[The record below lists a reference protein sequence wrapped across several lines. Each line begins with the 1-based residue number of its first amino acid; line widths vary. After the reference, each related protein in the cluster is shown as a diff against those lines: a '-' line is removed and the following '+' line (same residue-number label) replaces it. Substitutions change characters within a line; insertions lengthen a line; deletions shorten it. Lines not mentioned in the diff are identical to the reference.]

1 MITLSNIVPNEDG
14 RNYSVDIPIAD
25 SSITESF
32 FENFSHA
39 NQSKFNLQERDVLE
53 AMMVHSE
60 QHTGRR
66 KSDGSKKHRSA
77 ASNKRNSDST
87 VTEATHILD
96 DASSPSTRSGS
107 SSAASRSGSVDP
119 VKKRLTR
126 LEEAAFFAGQASGEF
141 QSNDSFGSLDE
152 FAINFSAN
160 HRLPSRPSPS
170 AKSKQQHLARRH
182 SSGSAGSRQ
191 SLHSVEE
198 QGQMPDES
206 RSHDKKC
213 LSSDLTAPTVST
225 DFTDDGS
232 IDVATIFDKKVV
244 KKLSPVHE
252 LATKLKKKKSS
263 RSLRC
268 SDSTRN
274 SSKLKSQKSSRSVGS
289 ADEIL
294 AMLNAKI
301 EQMERE
307 TEVLELDLQ
316 HDKARAPS
324 SRSMKDP
331 YARSASPPTRMLQ
344 KHFSVSNISSATSAM
359 SSLSYDHHDHYAT
372 SEKSTAPKPRRPSLH
387 SVFEW
392 NKEPSMRNLI
402 ADPDPPAGED
412 SLVVNMSSIL
422 VTSRHKLLRRS
433 QSTNDVYQYNNTP
446 HWPPNPR
453 QKITGKLHAQFYRRE
468 TKLETSACA
477 NRMVE
482 SSPVE
487 TPQQLLKVMEPV
499 SMREFL
505 AFNGLSRE
513 ESVAS
518 QTNLNYGAI
527 LDNESLT
534 SGRESTFTT
543 RS

>member
-1 MITLSNIVPNEDG
+1 MITVSNIVPNDDA

-32 FENFSHA
+32 FDNLSHDQ
-39 NQSKFNLQERDVLE
+39 QSNFNLQEREVLG
-53 AMMVHSE
+53 AMMVHSK
-60 QHTGRR
+60 HRSR
-66 KSDGSKKHRSA
+66 KSDSNKQHRSGA
-77 ASNKRNSDST
+77 ASHKKNSDST
-87 VTEATHILD
+87 VTEATDILDD
-96 DASSPSTRSGS
+96 DASSPSARSGS
-107 SSAASRSGSVDP
+107 SSVASFTGSVEP

-126 LEEAAFFAGQASGEF
+126 HEENAFFVGQASGEF
-141 QSNDSFGSLDE
+141 HPNDSFGSLDDGA
-152 FAINFSAN
+152 FNFSAN
-160 HRLPSRPSPS
+160 HKLPSRASPS
-170 AKSKQQHLARRH
+170 TKSKRQHLTRRH
-182 SSGSAGSRQ
+182 SSSSAGSRQ

-198 QGQMPDES
+198 QGQMPDEAVS
-206 RSHDKKC
+206 RNRKC
-213 LSSDLTAPTVST
+213 LASDLTAPTVST

-232 IDVATIFDKKVV
+232 IDVTTIFDKTKV
-244 KKLSPVHE
+244 KKLSPVLE
-252 LATKLKKKKSS
+252 IETKLKKKKSS
-263 RSLRC
+263 RSLRS
-268 SDSTRN
+268 SDSSRN
-274 SSKLKSQKSSRSVGS
+274 SSKSKSQKSDHSVGS
-289 ADEIL
+289 ADDIL

-307 TEVLELDLQ
+307 AEVLDLELQRDE
-316 HDKARAPS
+316 APAPS
-324 SRSMKDP
+324 SGYMKDP
-331 YARSASPPTRMLQ
+331 YARSASSPTRMLHKQ
-344 KHFSVSNISSATSAM
+344 FSVSNISSATSAM
-359 SSLSYDHHDHYAT
+359 SSLSCDHHDHYAM
-372 SEKSTAPKPRRPSLH
+372 SEKSTSLKPRRPSLH

-392 NKEPSMRNLI
+392 NKEPSVRNLN

-433 QSTNDVYQYNNTP
+433 HSTSDVYQYNNTP

-453 QKITGKLHAQFYRRE
+453 QKMTGKLHAQFYRRE
-468 TKLETSACA
+468 TKLETSNCA

-487 TPQQLLKVMEPV
+487 TPQQLLKVIEPV

-505 AFNGLSRE
+505 AFNGRSRD

-518 QTNLNYGAI
+518 RTNLNYGAI

-534 SGRESTFTT
+534 SGQESSFTN